1 MEPAPLRVMADDV
14 RSAHPGRC
22 VARFGRA
29 PRTELHPE
37 PQGRSFPF
45 APEHMDLV
53 SLTLT
58 LTLTL
63 ILTLTLTLP
72 LPLTMTLTLARCCT
86 SCS

>member
-1 MEPAPLRVMADDV
+1 MADDF

-53 SLTLT
+53 LHELLMNASKATLRHHA
-58 LTLTL
+58 L
-63 ILTLTLTLP
+63 
-72 LPLTMTLTLARCCT
+72 REVRVRVEG
-86 SCS
+86 

>member
-1 MEPAPLRVMADDV
+1 MPPALFYVPPALCHIPTGGRRAEPAPLRVMADDV

-29 PRTELHPE
+29 PRTELHPD

-53 SLTLT
+53 RLTLT

-63 ILTLTLTLP
+63 TLNK
-72 LPLTMTLTLARCCT
+72 
-86 SCS
+86 S